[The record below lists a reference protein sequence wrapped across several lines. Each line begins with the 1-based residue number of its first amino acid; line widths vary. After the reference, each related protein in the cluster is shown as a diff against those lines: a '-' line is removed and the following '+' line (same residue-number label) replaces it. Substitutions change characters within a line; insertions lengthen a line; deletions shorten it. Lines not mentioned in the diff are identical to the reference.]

1 MSDPIPHDDDSAAYQ
16 AFQEKVRGTN
26 VNEQTLLATDY
37 LNHFNEIVMILGM
50 VPAMPE
56 VLDEAKDWQPKSY
69 QDHFRDSTVADRE
82 LAVAAYDHVPARY
95 REPFEATIAK
105 ANRLVAAT
113 VTRMEKERADGSAE
127 LLGVTATVAV
137 RLLRTLIDHASAHIH
152 GSDKAMDQSEID
164 AALDGE

>member
-1 MSDPIPHDDDSAAYQ
+1 MNDPIPHDDDSAAFR
-16 AFQEKVRGTN
+16 AFQQKARGTN

-37 LNHFNEIVMILGM
+37 LNHFNEIVMILEM
-50 VPAMPE
+50 VPTMPE
-56 VLDEAKDWQPKSY
+56 LLDEAKEWRPKSY

-105 ANRLVAAT
+105 ADRLVAAT
-113 VTRMEKERADGSAE
+113 IARMEKERTDGSAE
-127 LLGVTATVAV
+127 LLGVTATVAI
-137 RLLRTLIDHASAHIH
+137 RMLRTLLDHASAHIH

-164 AALDGE
+164 AALDGA